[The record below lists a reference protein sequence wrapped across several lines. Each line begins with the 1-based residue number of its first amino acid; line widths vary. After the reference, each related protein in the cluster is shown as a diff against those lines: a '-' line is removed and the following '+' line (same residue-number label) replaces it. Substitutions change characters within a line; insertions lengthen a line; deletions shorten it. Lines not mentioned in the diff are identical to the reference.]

1 MLWKVLIM
9 WITTLEYRLSSSAE
23 WVCNK
28 NDRNGRGDLCEAM
41 GISPCELKDYN
52 PSHPNEKGE

>member
-1 MLWKVLIM
+1 M